1 MLFYY
6 NLCLSSVANATLAIF
21 LLNCFYSIINN
32 TYPLS
37 VKIFLS
43 NSTAFV
49 IATGVPPLHSSYV
62 AVPIACD
69 ALNAQAVAVRE
80 YHYLTAQV
88 MAIKEDKSFTR
99 TQIEFARFCRGKV
112 MAYLFQRL
120 AVCQNVLNCFIQLS
134 KNPKEENHLSYIPRW
149 KRGEM

>member
-6 NLCLSSVANATLAIF
+6 NLCLSSATNATLAIF

-32 TYPLS
+32 TYLPFC
-37 VKIFLS
+37 KIFLS

-49 IATGVPPLHSSYV
+49 IAHRSSTSTLSNV

-80 YHYLTAQV
+80 YHYLTVQV

-99 TQIEFARFCRGKV
+99 TQIGFRSHLQEKGRGVFVSTARC
-112 MAYLFQRL
+112 LS
-120 AVCQNVLNCFIQLS
+120 NVLNCFIQLS
-134 KNPKEENHLSYIPRW
+134 KNTKEENHLSYIPRW
-149 KRGEM
+149 KRGET

>member
-1 MLFYY
+1 MLFYN
-6 NLCLSSVANATLAIF
+6 NLCLSSVSNATLVIF

-37 VKIFLS
+37 VKIVLS

-49 IATGVPPLHSSYV
+49 IAHRSSTSALSNV

-69 ALNAQAVAVRE
+69 AFNAQAVAVRE

-99 TQIEFARFCRGKV
+99 TQIGCRSLLQEKGHGVSVSTARCLSK
-112 MAYLFQRL
+112 
-120 AVCQNVLNCFIQLS
+120 VLNCFIQLS
-134 KNPKEENHLSYIPRW
+134 KSD
-149 KRGEM
+149 